1 MTDNVPDRVFTP
13 EELGKYNGKNGM
25 PAYLACAGLV
35 YDGSDS
41 WAWETG
47 RHMARHDAGQDLTET
62 IALAPHGRE
71 MLKRL
76 RVVGRLEGY
85 NNQIISS

>member
-13 EELGKYNGKNGM
+13 EELAKYNGKNGM
-25 PAYLACAGLV
+25 LAYLAFDGLV

-47 RHMARHDAGQDLTET
+47 RHMARHNAGQDLTET

-76 RVVGRLEGY
+76 RLVGRLEG
-85 NNQIISS
+85 